1 MTLTEDEVRNA
12 VQTWLTKH
20 SSHTMQCPLC
30 RKVDWAT
37 GRLCSSP
44 TMVPPGGTFL
54 SIPMTCR
61 ACAYTLF
68 LDASLVA
75 GIHPPKP

>member
-1 MTLTEDEVRNA
+1 
-12 VQTWLTKH
+12 
-20 SSHTMQCPLC
+20 
-30 RKVDWAT
+30 
-37 GRLCSSP
+37 
-44 TMVPPGGTFL
+44 MVPPGGTFL